1 MSESLFS
8 MTEEVKELY
17 NMLTDD
23 ECDPEIVLDTLE
35 GKFGEIEVKASAYT
49 AVYNRLDMEMQ
60 RADEI
65 SKRYAS
71 IKKARENAI
80 AALKNRLM
88 SAMDNLNM
96 KSLAAGDLTIKIK
109 GNGGVLPVDVPDVS
123 KVPKEYTNT
132 VIEVKPDKDKIRDY
146 LKDHPDCEWAKLQER
161 GRHVEIK

>member
-17 NMLTDD
+17 DMLTN
-23 ECDPEIVLDTLE
+23 EELDPQIVLDTLE

-60 RADEI
+60 RSDEI
-65 SKRYAS
+65 SKRYAG

-88 SAMDNLNM
+88 FAMDNLNVD
-96 KSLAAGDLTIKIK
+96 SLPAGDLTIKIVK
-109 GNGGVLPVDVPDVS
+109 NGGQLPMEITGDVPDNMT
-123 KVPKEYTNT
+123 KVT
-132 VIEVKPDKDKIRDY
+132 IEPDNAKIRAY
-146 LKDHPDCEWAKLQER
+146 LESEEGNDCEWAHFKER
-161 GRHVEIK
+161 GRHIVIR

>member
-35 GKFGEIEVKASAYT
+35 AKFGEIEVKASAYT

-60 RADEI
+60 RANEI
-65 SKRYAS
+65 SNRYAS

-88 SAMDNLNM
+88 FAMDNLNVD
-96 KSLAAGDLTIKIK
+96 SLPAGDLTIKIK
-109 GNGGVLPVDVPDVS
+109 KNGGQLPMEITGDVPDNMT
-123 KVPKEYTNT
+123 KVT
-132 VIEVKPDKDKIRDY
+132 IEPDKAKIRAY
-146 LKDHPDCEWAKLQER
+146 LESEEGKECEWAHFKER
-161 GRHVEIK
+161 GRHIVIR